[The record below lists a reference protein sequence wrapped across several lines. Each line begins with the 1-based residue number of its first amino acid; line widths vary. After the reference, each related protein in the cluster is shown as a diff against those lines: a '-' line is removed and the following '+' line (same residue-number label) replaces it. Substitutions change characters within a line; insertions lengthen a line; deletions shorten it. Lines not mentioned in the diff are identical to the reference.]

1 MYKSFCAVGACFWVS
16 PAGCQCNGFKMRQR
30 PPYWSQCLQAAVL
43 SVVRRVRIKVG
54 KGEQKTEDGSC
65 ELSNICLSW
74 QDSFF
79 FFFLFFWSLCSELRR
94 KQTFFSSLWFSK
106 ISVCSSEESW
116 DFFSLLPCTELKT
129 VPLLP
134 PRTPGR
140 VPWGDPFPSE
150 SPAPRWNVAPST
162 PPALQ
167 RAGERR
173 RWELMPRISEEA
185 FPCRELF

>member
-79 FFFLFFWSLCSELRR
+79 FFSFFLESLLWAQEKADFFLILMILQDFCMQFWGVLGLFLPVTLHWAENGTPSATTHPWASATGGSLP
-94 KQTFFSSLWFSK
+94 LWKPSPEVECGPFHPPGLA
-106 ISVCSSEESW
+106 ESW
-116 DFFSLLPCTELKT
+116 RK
-129 VPLLP
+129 
-134 PRTPGR
+134 
-140 VPWGDPFPSE
+140 
-150 SPAPRWNVAPST
+150 
-162 PPALQ
+162 
-167 RAGERR
+167 
-173 RWELMPRISEEA
+173 EETGVNA
-185 FPCRELF
+185 

>member
-79 FFFLFFWSLCSELRR
+79 FFFFSWVFALSSGESRLLSHPYDSPRFLYAVLRSPG
-94 KQTFFSSLWFSK
+94 TFSPCYLAL
-106 ISVCSSEESW
+106 SW
-116 DFFSLLPCTELKT
+116 KRYPFCHHAPLGECHGGIPSPLKAQ
-129 VPLLP
+129 PRGGMWPLP
-134 PRTPGR
+134 P
-140 VPWGDPFPSE
+140 
-150 SPAPRWNVAPST
+150 PR
-162 PPALQ
+162 
-167 RAGERR
+167 
-173 RWELMPRISEEA
+173 
-185 FPCRELF
+185 PCRELEKGGDGS